1 MSPIQKLQ
9 MSTLIGL
16 LAFVGVMLNAE
27 FRRNSELSEKVK
39 AQNQQIE
46 SQQKNID
53 DLKKKISDEETG
65 LRQSKDL
72 IAAQEKAENQ
82 ELQEIK
88 NSIDLEKGRL
98 DILNQKVIELKTQLK
113 NQNIEIQPRVIQ
125 EQNLAKNLE
134 ARLRQAQN
142 AEKEVSSESDSVIK
156 NNKSQ
161 VQQQQQLLNSQIQGQ
176 QALVASTQ
184 NQLNFWRGRKGD
196 INQVSKV
203 IEYQQTLVQQNQILQ
218 QLRTQKIEI
227 GQQDQNQTSN
237 IKQAAAQEKEG
248 IRSSEAQLQN
258 QLQRVRQDLKA
269 LQDYQLSEQKFIA
282 ELKNRL
288 HFAEQDYAAEA
299 QKFKLLQDDL
309 AKKQADLKRPNPAPA
324 VH

>member
-227 GQQDQNQTSN
+227 GQQDQNQTST